1 MKKKLNSISIG
12 CIYAYIHYSVEVACF
27 YFLFSR
33 INDSS
38 IWWVLALL
46 FDALAFVTQ
55 GFIGI
60 VADKYKK
67 FNYDLLGCIVISLSL
82 LLPFDIL
89 SLIMICIGNA
99 LVHIGGAQLTLKTS
113 GGKITPTSI
122 FVGGG
127 SFGVIT
133 GQLLGMLNEKALLI
147 IPLVLMVISIFIII
161 ITKNRYFI
169 KNRKWNMDIT
179 SNHSA
184 TLIMLIAFLVV
195 AIRAYI
201 GYAIPTE
208 WNKTQ
213 IQAIL
218 LFAIMGI
225 GKISG
230 GILADTIGYYKTILI
245 SSFLSLPFLLFGN
258 SIMIL
263 SLVGV
268 GLFSMTMPITIAVL
282 VSKFPQRQCF
292 AFGITTVALFVG
304 TFPAF
309 FIRPT
314 TLLSHQ
320 ITVFLLIFIATVA
333 LLFCIEKRT
342 KNEYE
347 L

>member
-1 MKKKLNSISIG
+1 M
-12 CIYAYIHYSVEVACF
+12 YAYIHFSVEVACF

-33 INDSS
+33 ISNSQ
-38 IWWVLALL
+38 IWWALALL

-55 GFIGI
+55 GFLGI
-60 VADKYKK
+60 FADKYNK
-67 FNYDLLGCIVISLSL
+67 YDYGLLGCIIIVFSL
-82 LLPFDIL
+82 LIPFDIP
-89 SLIMICIGNA
+89 SLVLICIGNA
-99 LVHIGGAQLTLKTS
+99 LAHIGGAQLTLKTS

-133 GQLLGMLNEKALLI
+133 GQLLGMSNRKVLWI
-147 IPLVLMVISIFIII
+147 FPLVFMLISIFIIL
-161 ITKNRYFI
+161 FI
-169 KNRKWNMDIT
+169 KNRFYIKSKKWALDIT
-179 SNHSA
+179 SNHST

-208 WNKTQ
+208 WNKTSMQ
-213 IQAIL
+213 TVL

-225 GKISG
+225 GKMTG

-245 SSFLSLPFLLFGN
+245 SSLLSLPFLLFGN
-258 SIMIL
+258 SIMLL

-282 VSKFPQRQCF
+282 VSKFPKRQCF

-314 TLLSHQ
+314 RLLSHQ
-320 ITVFLLIFIATVA
+320 ITVFMLIVIATAA
-333 LLFCIEKRT
+333 LLFCVEKRN
-342 KNEYE
+342 KK
-347 L
+347 